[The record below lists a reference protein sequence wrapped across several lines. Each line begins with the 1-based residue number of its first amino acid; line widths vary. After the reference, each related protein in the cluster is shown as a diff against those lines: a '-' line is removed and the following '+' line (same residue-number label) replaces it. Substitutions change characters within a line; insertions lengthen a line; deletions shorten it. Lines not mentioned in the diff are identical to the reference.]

1 MKNMRQFLNKIA
13 GKSSFLIP
21 HPSSLNKSA
30 RGFTL
35 IELLVVMGI
44 MGILG
49 TASVGGYRAMQRG
62 MEERGVMQSVNSLI
76 RSAYQRA
83 QIDRQPTAI
92 YFWNETRRG
101 ETADEN
107 EIVVGKAVAIR
118 RHGRLSDV
126 RGTKLV
132 DEFGDLELTYT
143 SEDVAGSVSKSRIYL
158 YPLDKLSDIQSST
171 ALKRSVVSASAV
183 SAADSSAIFLSGV
196 KSDNTSDVSIPAYAF
211 ECIDPGG
218 IQWKAGMAY
227 GLEFMQLELPRNYIF
242 GSSYSKDAGKPIR
255 EAGTMTFDVGLNNGG
270 GLSKGGTSGRNSI
283 TVYSLRPDGATL
295 TARSVATSENPE
307 KDL

>member
-1 MKNMRQFLNKIA
+1 M
-13 GKSSFLIP
+13 S
-21 HPSSLNKSA
+21 

-49 TASVGGYRAMQRG
+49 MASVGGYRAMQRG

-83 QIDRQPTAI
+83 QIDRQPTAV
-92 YFWNETRRG
+92 YFWNETIRG

-107 EIVVGKAVAIR
+107 EIVIGKAVAIR

-126 RGTKLV
+126 RGSKLV

-143 SEDVAGSVSKSRIYL
+143 TDDAGGAVSKSRIYL
-158 YPLDKLSDIQSST
+158 YPIDKLSDIQSST
-171 ALKRSVVSASAV
+171 ALKRSVVSGSAV
-183 SAADSSAIFLSGV
+183 SAPDNSAIFLSGV
-196 KSDNTSDVSIPAYAF
+196 KSDETSDVSIPSYAF
-211 ECIDPGG
+211 ECIDAGG

-227 GLEFMQLELPRNYIF
+227 GLEFMRLELPHNYIF
-242 GSSYSKDAGKPIR
+242 GSAYSKDTGNPIR
-255 EAGTMTFDVGLNNGG
+255 EAGTLTFDVGLNNGG
-270 GLSKGGTSGRNSI
+270 GLSKGGTSGRNTI
-283 TVYSLRPDGATL
+283 TVYSLRPDGASL
-295 TARSVATSENPE
+295 TAQSVATSENPE